1 MRRSAFT
8 EQRAMIN
15 AGFTRATPAGLRTL
29 AAAGALLAAVSVA
42 LAAYA
47 SHAAGPDA
55 GMRLGL
61 AAAFA
66 FGHGLALAALAP
78 RARGGLA
85 TAALWALL
93 LGVLLFAGSLAGAHF
108 FALPTRLAPA
118 GGSLMILGWL
128 AHAAAALRR

>member
-1 MRRSAFT
+1 MSAVT
-8 EQRAMIN
+8 TGPRA
-15 AGFTRATPAGLRTL
+15 AGAGAARAL
-29 AAAGALLAAVSVA
+29 AAAGAVLSALAVG

-55 GMRLGL
+55 GARLGL

-78 RARGGLA
+78 RLSSRLELLA
-85 TAALWALL
+85 MACLL

-108 FALPTRLAPA
+108 FGLPTRLAPL
-118 GGSLMILGWL
+118 GGSLLMLGWL
-128 AHAAAALRR
+128 AHAVAAIRR

>member
-1 MRRSAFT
+1 MNPQAGVPCPASRR
-8 EQRAMIN
+8 I
-15 AGFTRATPAGLRTL
+15 L
-29 AAAGALLAAVSVA
+29 AASGALLAALAVA

-55 GMRLGL
+55 GARLGL
-61 AAAFA
+61 SAAFA

-78 RARGGLA
+78 RAAGRLA
-85 TAALWALL
+85 MAALFAML

-108 FALPTRLAPA
+108 FGLPTRLAPT

-128 AHAAAALRR
+128 LHAAATLRDG

>member
-1 MRRSAFT
+1 MASQLGNRSVAGRRILA
-8 EQRAMIN
+8 
-15 AGFTRATPAGLRTL
+15 PAGAVL
-29 AAAGALLAAVSVA
+29 AAAAVA

-47 SHAAGPDA
+47 SHAAGPDGGA
-55 GMRLGL
+55 RLAL

-78 RARGGLA
+78 RAAGWLA
-85 TAALWALL
+85 ASALWTLL

-108 FALPTRLAPA
+108 LDLPTRLAPM

-128 AHAAAALRR
+128 LHAAAALRD

>member
-1 MRRSAFT
+1 MS
-8 EQRAMIN
+8 E
-15 AGFTRATPAGLRTL
+15 AGTTLSRVLASTGAVL
-29 AAAGALLAAVSVA
+29 AAAAVA

-47 SHAAGPDA
+47 SHAAGPEA
-55 GMRLGL
+55 GARLGL

-78 RARGGLA
+78 RANGRLA
-85 TAALWALL
+85 TLALCGLL

-108 FALPTRLAPA
+108 MGLPTRLAPI

-128 AHAAAALRR
+128 AHAVAAWRR

>member
-1 MRRSAFT
+1 MNRQAGIPSAAGRRILA
-8 EQRAMIN
+8 
-15 AGFTRATPAGLRTL
+15 PAGAVL
-29 AAAGALLAAVSVA
+29 AAAAVA

-55 GMRLGL
+55 GARLGL

-78 RARGGLA
+78 RAAGRLA
-85 TAALWALL
+85 MAGLWAMLV
-93 LGVLLFAGSLAGAHF
+93 GVALFAGSLAGAHF
-108 FALPTRLAPA
+108 FDLPTRLAPM

-128 AHAAAALRR
+128 LHAAASIRD

>member
-1 MRRSAFT
+1 
-8 EQRAMIN
+8 MIH
-15 AGFTRATPAGLRTL
+15 ADYARTRPAGIRML
-29 AAAGALLAAVSVA
+29 AAAGALLAAVAVA

-47 SHAAGPDA
+47 SHATGPDA

-78 RARGGLA
+78 RARGRLA
-85 TAALWALL
+85 TMGLWALL

-108 FALPTRLAPA
+108 FGLPTRLAPA
-118 GGSLMILGWL
+118 GGGLTILGWL
-128 AHAAAALRR
+128 AHAVSAVRR